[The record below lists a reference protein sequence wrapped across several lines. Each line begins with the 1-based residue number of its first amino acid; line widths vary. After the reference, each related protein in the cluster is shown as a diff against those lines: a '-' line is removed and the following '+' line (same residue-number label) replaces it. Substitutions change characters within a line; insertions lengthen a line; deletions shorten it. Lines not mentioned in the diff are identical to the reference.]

1 MKTTMARAGAFEQG
15 WHLVDADGK
24 VLGRLASHVAQ
35 ILMGKHRPLY
45 TPHVDTGEYVVV
57 VNAEKVRVTGN
68 KEKRKLYFRSSGRPG
83 GMKIRTLREVR
94 EKKPEDLVRL
104 AVKRMLPK
112 TTMGKWMFKKLKVYR
127 GGEHPHAAQQPRPLD
142 VRA

>member
-1 MKTTMARAGAFEQG
+1 MKTVMARTGAVEQG

-24 VLGRLASHVAQ
+24 VLGRLASHVAR

-68 KEKRKLYFRSSGRPG
+68 KERRKLYFRSTGRPG

-94 EKKPEDLVRL
+94 EQKPEDLVRL